1 MLKGART
8 VIAAPPGG
16 AWRSPF
22 ALPLLA
28 TAGSGDVL
36 AGLIGA
42 LLAQG
47 VAPIDAAALG
57 VYLHALAGQALTAR
71 MGDAGMLA
79 SDLLDELPRARV
91 ALSAALAP

>member
-1 MLKGART
+1 VLKGART
-8 VIAAPPGG
+8 VVAGPDG
-16 AWRSPF
+16 AGRRAPF

-47 VAPIDAAALG
+47 LAPVDAAALG
-57 VYLHALAGQALTAR
+57 VYLHGLAGERLTAR
-71 MGDAGMLA
+71 IGDAGLLA
-79 SDLLDELPRARV
+79 SDLLDELPPARARLV
-91 ALSAALAP
+91 GAPAP